1 MRRLGRRRFFSD
13 RQRCR
18 SLSLVNPISSVGCAA
33 IARRPHGQHRASP
46 GPHPPSAPS
55 PGGRR
60 KSRARMRLIARF
72 GPSPIGRWKSVSR
85 VRMVAAF
92 NPSPIGRLQLLTL
105 LPLGEGGAKRRMRVC
120 CGVNIALRPDPHPPS
135 APELAPSMAL
145 ALRAAFAAQ
154 NGSPAVW
161 SPGGRRKSVL
171 RVRWVPVRRWFT
183 FPVLAVQRC
192 TANRGRN
199 AANRP
204 EPASL
209 QLIDSKR
216 FASRFLRTWAGF
228 QMRPFMAM

>member
-1 MRRLGRRRFFSD
+1 MASTSRFARTLIRLRHLLPGGEGRAGRAASD
-13 RQRCR
+13 EGAPWR
-18 SLSLVNPISSVGCAA
+18 
-33 IARRPHGQHRASP
+33 QHRASP
-46 GPHPPSAPS
+46 GPSSA
-55 PGGRR
+55 
-60 KSRARMRLIARF
+60 F
-72 GPSPIGRWKSVSR
+72 GTFSW
-85 VRMVAAF
+85 
-92 NPSPIGRLQLLTL
+92 
-105 LPLGEGGAKRRMRVC
+105 GEKEERGAKRRMRVG